1 MGNHRIAIVTDSTSD
16 LPPEMVEQYG
26 ITIVPLYVLW
36 GDEQLRDGVDI
47 SNDEFYARLPTDP
60 NHPTTS
66 QPTPADFVRAI
77 KGLDAEQVVIITL
90 GRRLSATYESAS
102 MAAEMV
108 DLPVHVMNSNS
119 VSMGLGWQ
127 VIAAARVREQG
138 GDAAAMLAEAER
150 VRQGLSVL
158 FVVDTLDYLHK
169 GGRIGGAARLL
180 GSALQLKPLL
190 EIDADVGVVDSVERI
205 RTRQR
210 SLKRLVEATFE
221 RLDPDRPLRIS
232 ILSGGAPEETQAL
245 FDEMQQTYQP
255 LELTIAKVSPVIGTH
270 AGPGLVGLGG
280 YNDA

>member
-1 MGNHRIAIVTDSTSD
+1 MVNHRIAIVTDSTSD
-16 LPPEMVEQYG
+16 LPPGLAEQYA
-26 ITIVPLYVLW
+26 ITVVPLYVLW

-47 SNDEFYARLPTDP
+47 SNSEFYARLPTDP
-60 NHPTTS
+60 DHPTTS

-77 KGLDAEQVVIITL
+77 EGLDAEEVLIFTL
-90 GRRLSATYESAS
+90 ARKLSATYESAS
-102 MAAEMV
+102 MAGEMV
-108 DLPVHVMNSNS
+108 GVPVHVVNSNS

-127 VIAAARVREQG
+127 VIAAARAREQG
-138 GDAAAMLAEAER
+138 ADVAAMIAEAER

-190 EIDADVGVVDSVERI
+190 EVNAEVGAVDSVERI

-221 RLDPDRPLRIS
+221 RIDPARPLRMS

-245 FDEMQQTYQP
+245 FDEMQQTYKP
-255 LELTIAKVSPVIGTH
+255 VEITIARVSPVIGTH

-280 YNDA
+280 YNDG

>member
-1 MGNHRIAIVTDSTSD
+1 MGDHRIAIVTDSTSD
-16 LPPEMVEQYG
+16 LPPDLADKYE

-47 SNDEFYARLPTDP
+47 SNNEFYERLPNDP

-77 KGLDAEQVVIITL
+77 EGIDAEEVVIFTIS
-90 GRRLSATYESAS
+90 RRLSATYESAS
-102 MAAEMV
+102 MAGEMV
-108 DLPVHVMNSNS
+108 DIPVHVVNSNS

-127 VIAAARVREQG
+127 VLAAARIHEQG

-180 GSALQLKPLL
+180 GSALRLKPLL
-190 EIDADVGVVDSVERI
+190 AIDAEVGLVDSVERI

-221 RLDPDRPLRIS
+221 RLDPGKPLRIS
-232 ILSGGAPEETQAL
+232 ILSGGAPEETQTL
-245 FDEMQQTYQP
+245 FYEMERTYKP
-255 LELTIAKVSPVIGTH
+255 VELTIAKVSPVIGTH

-280 YNDA
+280 YNDV